1 MATESR
7 ADLVGMFL
15 DWDRARFAG
24 GVIPCAYDGEY
35 VEALDAV
42 GRGPSVTCAGERK
55 SKTTAIL
62 YGESG
67 LTLLVTAGDTLDR
80 VVRQSGDE
88 EGAFLIKTI
97 VHDGTGSATLVLEE
111 V

>member
-1 MATESR
+1 MPTESR

-15 DWDRARFAG
+15 AWDRARFAG
-24 GVIPCAYDGEY
+24 GEIPCAYDGEY

-42 GRGPSVTCAGERK
+42 GRGPSITCAAERK
-55 SKTTAIL
+55 SKTTATL
-62 YGESG
+62 YGQG
-67 LTLLVTAGDTLDR
+67 GATLLVAVGDTLDR

-88 EGAFLIKTI
+88 EGAFLVKTI
-97 VHDGTGSATLVLEE
+97 VHDGTGAATLVLEE